1 MHLEI
6 AYFSRAIN
14 SRDFNE
20 HSERRECSSL
30 YDTTFVYRYICI
42 STREA
47 ASTVGQH
54 GQRR

>member
-30 YDTTFVYRYICI
+30 RYDFRI
-42 STREA
+42 
-47 ASTVGQH
+47 
-54 GQRR
+54 